1 VSALSHTIAHELGHG
16 LFTLQHTFDDEYGG
30 TNSQGQTRNLMD
42 YATGKELAA
51 FQWNVL
57 ANPAVFTAADNKSQ
71 GDLVRREKALVSA
84 KNGGITP
91 DGKVILSV
99 KATNSDH
106 IATLTII
113 PGSYYVHGI
122 TLSSKEGEPLRS
134 YSWDKDKKT
143 YASGSALIEDAL
155 DLELTYNSTSKK
167 VTTRLYRVAS
177 GEKCLYQ
184 YHDVTYDPT
193 DPSSLNIPKQG
204 WITDYLWSASESCK
218 AEFIARTILANDR
231 LSYDEGQ
238 VERDILKLRQLSEKT
253 SYEDLLQIL
262 ESCHIKSLKR
272 QSYEWLIRTL
282 KRVAR
287 KETLKERE
295 ELAILRLMQSIDGKD
310 YSQFYRDLEADQN
323 ALLRHLVAEIDD
335 VSLYFWTDKDNYTNF
350 IGALVWM
357 FNADGGKSTKERFPQ
372 DPDDY
377 ARIVLNLTPV
387 KYGSVQLMGGG
398 DASFTDKYNQGEYIG
413 STGEVKLLDVY
424 KTYTTTRNSL
434 HSRENR
440 EELGI
445 VSPLTP
451 VIIVPDTDN
460 LPLIETALGGNALSD
475 QMYVVPAIFMKYRAD
490 KIRNDN
496 IAKGVVT
503 AFDVATIVFSGGT
516 ALATKVH
523 WIRRAWAL
531 AEVVGAVGNI
541 AVNAQVITDPELKL
555 AVDIYNTAMGVI
567 GIKNAGQAG
576 YKFVKNLPKQS
587 KTLLQEN
594 KALRSLLVSKYSDWK
609 RIVSPKIKG
618 LSPAEK
624 QLLSQQEE
632 VFKTLTSFD
641 PERKPIKIVAGG
653 EAVDPSIKAGSKAGL
668 TKSVTSQVDL
678 LLGKLK
684 TTKAISPSIKTELRK
699 ILSGF
704 SPEVLEKLLHAEGID
719 IVLNDMAQSWKKLQ
733 GGKFQL
739 QYFANHLAEGTSIVK
754 FEVKEEVKIG
764 NETVV
769 RIYDIVV
776 DEGRGKMHYELK
788 NWSNWGSWSDKAFR
802 QQFLK
807 DLATMA
813 KGKRIQ
819 WVFSGHKMSRE
830 ELKRKIIEA
839 LQDPMFQ
846 KAIDDVIDDEK
857 VPVIGD
863 ILGVKIKRKAEIIK
877 NLEQDKVFDIIFEI
891 TR

>member
-1 VSALSHTIAHELGHG
+1 
-16 LFTLQHTFDDEYGG
+16 
-30 TNSQGQTRNLMD
+30 MD

-71 GDLVRREKALVSA
+71 GDLVRREEALVNA

-106 IATLTII
+106 IAILTII

-122 TLSSKEGEPLRS
+122 TLSSREGEPLKS
-134 YSWDKDKKT
+134 YSWDEEKKT
-143 YASGSALIEDAL
+143 YASGGVLIEKAL

-204 WITDYLWSASESCK
+204 WRTDYLWAASESCK

-231 LSYDEGQ
+231 LSYDEDQ
-238 VERDILKLRQLSEKT
+238 IERDILKLRQLSEKT
-253 SYEDLLQIL
+253 SYEDLLRTL
-262 ESCHIKSLKR
+262 ESCHIRSLKR
-272 QSYEWLIRTL
+272 QSYEWLIRTF
-282 KRVAR
+282 KRIAQ

-295 ELAILRLMQSIDGKD
+295 ELAILRLMQSMDGKD
-310 YSQFYRDLEADQN
+310 YSRFYRDLEADQN

-335 VSLYFWTDKDNYTNF
+335 VSLYFWIDKDNYTNF

-357 FNADGGKSTKERFPQ
+357 FNADGGKSIKGRFPQ

-398 DASFTDKYNQGEYIG
+398 DASFTEKYNQGEYIS

-434 HSRENR
+434 HSREHR

-451 VIIVPDTDN
+451 IIIVPDTDN

-555 AVDIYNTAMGVI
+555 AVDIYNTAMGII
-567 GIKNAGQAG
+567 GLKNAGQAG
-576 YKFVKNLPKQS
+576 YKFVKNLPEQS
-587 KTLLQEN
+587 KKLLQEN
-594 KALRSLLVSKYSDWK
+594 KALGSLLVSKYLDWK
-609 RIVSPKIKG
+609 RIVSPKIDG
-618 LSPAEK
+618 LSLAEK

-632 VFKTLTSFD
+632 VFRVLGLSLD
-641 PERKPIKIVAGG
+641 PEWKLFKPIKGG
-653 EAVDPSIKAGSKAGL
+653 GTVFSSKFFSKEKLAQF
-668 TKSVTSQVDL
+668 VTFQVNL

-684 TTKAISPSIKTELRK
+684 TTKTISPSIKAELRK

-704 SPEVLEKLLHAEGID
+704 SPEVLDKLLYIKGVD
-719 IVLNDMAQSWKKLQ
+719 IVLNDMVQSWRKLQ

-739 QYFANHLAEGTSIVK
+739 QYFANHLAKGTSIVQ

-764 NETVV
+764 KETVA
-769 RIYDIVV
+769 RIYDIVT
-776 DEGRGKMHYELK
+776 ESGLESTNYELK
-788 NWSNWGSWSDKAFR
+788 NWSSWGSWSGKAFR
-802 QQFLK
+802 EQFLK

-813 KGKRIQ
+813 KGKRVK
-819 WVFSGHKMSRE
+819 WVFSGHKLSRE
-830 ELKRKIIEA
+830 ELRQRVIEA
-839 LQDPMFQ
+839 LQDRAFLEAV
-846 KAIDDVIDDEK
+846 KALIKKEPQRLAIEK
-857 VPVIGD
+857 ILKVKNLKGVSLPEVIGRD
-863 ILGVKIKRKAEIIK
+863 
-877 NLEQDKVFDIIFEI
+877 QVFNVIFEI
-891 TR
+891 ID

>member
-1 VSALSHTIAHELGHG
+1 
-16 LFTLQHTFDDEYGG
+16 
-30 TNSQGQTRNLMD
+30 M
-42 YATGKELAA
+42 
-51 FQWNVL
+51 
-57 ANPAVFTAADNKSQ
+57 
-71 GDLVRREKALVSA
+71 
-84 KNGGITP
+84 
-91 DGKVILSV
+91 
-99 KATNSDH
+99 
-106 IATLTII
+106 
-113 PGSYYVHGI
+113 
-122 TLSSKEGEPLRS
+122 
-134 YSWDKDKKT
+134 
-143 YASGSALIEDAL
+143 
-155 DLELTYNSTSKK
+155 
-167 VTTRLYRVAS
+167 
-177 GEKCLYQ
+177 
-184 YHDVTYDPT
+184 
-193 DPSSLNIPKQG
+193 
-204 WITDYLWSASESCK
+204 
-218 AEFIARTILANDR
+218 
-231 LSYDEGQ
+231 
-238 VERDILKLRQLSEKT
+238 
-253 SYEDLLQIL
+253 
-262 ESCHIKSLKR
+262 
-272 QSYEWLIRTL
+272 
-282 KRVAR
+282 
-287 KETLKERE
+287 
-295 ELAILRLMQSIDGKD
+295 
-310 YSQFYRDLEADQN
+310 
-323 ALLRHLVAEIDD
+323 
-335 VSLYFWTDKDNYTNF
+335 
-350 IGALVWM
+350 
-357 FNADGGKSTKERFPQ
+357 
-372 DPDDY
+372 
-377 ARIVLNLTPV
+377 
-387 KYGSVQLMGGG
+387 
-398 DASFTDKYNQGEYIG
+398 
-413 STGEVKLLDVY
+413 
-424 KTYTTTRNSL
+424 
-434 HSRENR
+434 
-440 EELGI
+440 
-445 VSPLTP
+445 
-451 VIIVPDTDN
+451 
-460 LPLIETALGGNALSD
+460 
-475 QMYVVPAIFMKYRAD
+475 
-490 KIRNDN
+490 
-496 IAKGVVT
+496 
-503 AFDVATIVFSGGT
+503 
-516 ALATKVH
+516 
-523 WIRRAWAL
+523 
-531 AEVVGAVGNI
+531 GAVGNI